1 MTKEQINAN
10 VAKRI
15 SELTYQEVKELKRL
29 HIEQLNN
36 AATLVTDFIVWVK
49 NYIVFQLEFLWHVT
63 KEVA

>member
-1 MTKEQINAN
+1 MTKEQINVD

-29 HIEQLNN
+29 HIEQLNS
-36 AATLVTDFIVWVK
+36 ATTLVTDFVQWVK

-63 KEVA
+63 KEVM